1 MTSPKIN
8 FHFEIEGFSLENE
21 DVRVKWLM
29 NVCHRE
35 AKELTVLNYI
45 FCSDEY
51 LLDINRKYL
60 DHDYYTD
67 IISFPLKTDPIE
79 GDIFISVDRVRENA
93 LEFGVEFDLELA
105 RVMVHG
111 LLHFMGY
118 DDHSEEDIAIMR
130 AKENEYIK
138 ILDEHINM

>member
-1 MTSPKIN
+1 MTVPEIN
-8 FHFEIEGFSLENE
+8 FHLETE
-21 DVRVKWLM
+21 DFTLEKEDERARWLM
-29 NVCHRE
+29 DVCQKE
-35 AKELTVLNYI
+35 EKELAVLNYI

-67 IISFPLKTDPIE
+67 IISFPLKKDPIE

-93 LEFGVEFDLELA
+93 LKYGVAFDLELA

-118 DDHSEEDIAIMR
+118 DDHSEEDVKIMR
-130 AKENEYIK
+130 EKENEYIK
-138 ILDEHINM
+138 NLE